1 MAVAGSLENNN
12 FKIPSVFGSS
22 AAYKTAP
29 NDFPSNTPTGSVKA
43 SWQDGFPEQTFQ
55 PNNAPSGADFNGLF
69 GLLSGLLMN
78 TQMGQLINN
87 YDAAFQTSIGGY
99 PNGAIIWF
107 VPNGNWSNKMLFQ
120 SVIDNN
126 TNVPYNTTNNTVGT
140 GWRRIWPS
148 VEFVSGLTNE
158 MSINGWYRRYSDGF
172 IMQGGLTTVPG
183 GDINTIPLFIPYTT
197 IHAGASVGTVDV
209 YRTGDNNT
217 SYEIGA
223 YPCSANGDFAT
234 PQLSFSLYLLRVRS
248 FRVSGSSRDPVNFL
262 WTSWGW

>member
-1 MAVAGSLENNN
+1 
-12 FKIPSVFGSS
+12 
-22 AAYKTAP
+22 
-29 NDFPSNTPTGSVKA
+29 
-43 SWQDGFPEQTFQ
+43 
-55 PNNAPSGADFNGLF
+55 
-69 GLLSGLLMN
+69 MN

-148 VEFVSGLTNE
+148 VEFVSGLTNGG
-158 MSINGWYRRYSDGF
+158 SINGWYRRHPDGF
-172 IMQGGLTTVPG
+172 IMQGGLTTIPG
-183 GDINTIPLFIPYTT
+183 GEFSSIPLFIPYRT
-197 IHAGASVGTVDV
+197 IHAGASIGAVDWN
-209 YRTGDNNT
+209 RTGDNNT
-217 SYEIGA
+217 SYERGA
-223 YPCSANGDFAT
+223 YPCSANGDSSF
-234 PQLSFSLYLLRVRS
+234 PQLSFPLDSLRARV
-248 FRVSGSSRDPVNFL
+248 FRVSGHGYDPITFL

>member
-148 VEFVSGLTNE
+148 VEFVSGLTNWG
-158 MSINGWYRRYSDGF
+158 SINGWYRRHPDGF
-172 IMQGGLTTVPG
+172 IMQGGLTTIPG
-183 GDINTIPLFIPYTT
+183 SEFSSIPLFIPYTT

-217 SYEIGA
+217 SWEYGA
-223 YPCSANGDFAT
+223 YPCSADWYWTT
-234 PQLSFSLYLLRVRS
+234 PQLSFPLDSLRVRC
-248 FRVSGSSRDPVNFL
+248 FRVGGDHYDPVNFL

>member
-107 VPNGNWSNKMLFQ
+107 VPKGDWSNKMLFQ

-140 GWRRIWPS
+140 GWIRIWPS
-148 VEFVSGLTNE
+148 VEFVTGLTNE
-158 MSINGWYRRYSDGF
+158 RSTNGWYRRYSDGF
-172 IMQGGLTTVPG
+172 IMQGGLTTVLG
-183 GDINTIPLFIPYTT
+183 FDGNTIPLFIPYTT

-217 SYEIGA
+217 SYEVGA
-223 YPCSANGDFAT
+223 YTCSAEGYWTT
-234 PQLSFSLYLLRVRS
+234 PQLSFPLDSLRVKT
-248 FRVSGSSRDPVNFL
+248 FRVSGSGSDPVNFL

>member
-1 MAVAGSLENNN
+1 MAVARSLENNN

-126 TNVPYNTTNNTVGT
+126 TNVPYNITNNTVGT
-140 GWRRIWPS
+140 GWIRIWPS
-148 VEFVSGLTNE
+148 VEFVTGLTNA
-158 MSINGWYRRYSDGF
+158 MSTNGWYRRHPDGF
-172 IMQGGLTTVPG
+172 IMQGGLTTAPAF
-183 GDINTIPLFIPYTT
+183 DYNTIPLFIPYTT

-217 SYEIGA
+217 SFEIGA
-223 YPCSANGDFAT
+223 YTCSADGSWT
-234 PQLSFSLYLLRVRS
+234 HPRLSFPLDSLRVKT
-248 FRVSGSSRDPVNFL
+248 FRVTGGRSDPVNFL